1 MENVKKIISVLV
13 AIILFAEMALMP
25 YLAIELSNFKA
36 YRFWLPSR
44 AIEFNVQSNN
54 FYSVQKAL
62 NESMHLE
69 P

>member
-1 MENVKKIISVLV
+1 MEKVKKIISVLV
-13 AIILFAEMALMP
+13 AIMLFVEIALMP
-25 YLAIELSNFKA
+25 YLAIELSNFKT

-54 FYSVQKAL
+54 YYSVQKAL